1 MTLAWRRAAAARSL
15 CERGGRLERS
25 DRIGAARSDLKF
37 NNLFALDPALCA
49 LFHIRLT
56 SLPVCCF
63 GCDKSLALS
72 PSAHWVGPANDQ
84 LPMQQCGKRWVI
96 AGGELARAC
105 CACRCRRTCRRNG
118 TESRMSGSSNEASVL
133 IVDPLPLRSL
143 GLAAILERLFKGDRC
158 RIEAV
163 SSPRDRKSVV

>member
-1 MTLAWRRAAAARSL
+1 MTHGWRRAVAGRPAGARS
-15 CERGGRLERS
+15 
-25 DRIGAARSDLKF
+25 ALKL
-37 NNLFALDPALCA
+37 NNFFSSYPALCA

-105 CACRCRRTCRRNG
+105 CACDVG
-118 TESRMSGSSNEASVL
+118 
-133 IVDPLPLRSL
+133 
-143 GLAAILERLFKGDRC
+143 GLADGMVR
-158 RIEAV
+158 
-163 SSPRDRKSVV
+163 SPECQGHPMKRAC